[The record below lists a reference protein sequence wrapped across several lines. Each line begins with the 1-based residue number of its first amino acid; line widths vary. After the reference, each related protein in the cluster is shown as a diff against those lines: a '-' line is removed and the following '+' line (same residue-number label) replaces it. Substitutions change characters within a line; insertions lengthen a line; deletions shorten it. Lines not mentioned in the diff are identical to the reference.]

1 MVISVKRIKRK
12 NIAVIGAG
20 AAGMMA
26 AITAARAGASVT
38 VYEHRG
44 EAGRKLLMTGNGKCN
59 LTNRRMD
66 ARYYHSGCKDGE
78 NMIRSVLA
86 GFDEMQTLAFFHEI
100 GLLTYERDG
109 YVYPQSEQAVTVRDV
124 LVRECLIAGVSIH
137 YDTDVYP
144 LLEYQKDMGYFV
156 IGSQRYDCLILACG
170 GKSER
175 QTGSDGSGYEIA
187 KRFGHQIATPL
198 PGLVP
203 LYTSEPEWQMLS
215 GVRAK
220 ARLRLF
226 VEGMLSGEA
235 CGELQFTAQGISGIP
250 VFELSRT
257 AVHSLAD
264 GKCVEAEICFL
275 NERKQETIRE
285 LVERMLARGDA
296 GKNGDLQEEI
306 CIKKRLT
313 GIVNDKVI
321 DFILHKTREDCLA
334 EQVTRLLFSSRIV
347 ITGHGKLDHAQV
359 TSGGVLL
366 DEVDGHLES
375 RLCSGL
381 FFAGEILDVDG
392 ICGGYNL
399 QWAWSSGYAAGKA
412 AAGSDGRKTV

>member
-1 MVISVKRIKRK
+1 
-12 NIAVIGAG
+12 
-20 AAGMMA
+20 MMA

-198 PGLVP
+198 RDLFLFIQVSRNGRC
-203 LYTSEPEWQMLS
+203 SPECAQKRGFVFSWKACYR
-215 GVRAK
+215 VKRAGNCS
-220 ARLRLF
+220 LRHRGF
-226 VEGMLSGEA
+226 
-235 CGELQFTAQGISGIP
+235 
-250 VFELSRT
+250 
-257 AVHSLAD
+257 
-264 GKCVEAEICFL
+264 
-275 NERKQETIRE
+275 QEYRYS
-285 LVERMLARGDA
+285 
-296 GKNGDLQEEI
+296 N
-306 CIKKRLT
+306 
-313 GIVNDKVI
+313 
-321 DFILHKTREDCLA
+321 
-334 EQVTRLLFSSRIV
+334 
-347 ITGHGKLDHAQV
+347 
-359 TSGGVLL
+359 
-366 DEVDGHLES
+366 
-375 RLCSGL
+375 
-381 FFAGEILDVDG
+381 
-392 ICGGYNL
+392 
-399 QWAWSSGYAAGKA
+399 
-412 AAGSDGRKTV
+412 